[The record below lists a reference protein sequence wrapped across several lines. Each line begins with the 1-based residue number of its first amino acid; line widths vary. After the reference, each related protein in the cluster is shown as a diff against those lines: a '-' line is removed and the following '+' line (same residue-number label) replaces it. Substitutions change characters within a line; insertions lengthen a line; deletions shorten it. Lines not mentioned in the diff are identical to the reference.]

1 MGASV
6 RFPIENSDRKIEV
19 FTTRVDTLFGVTF
32 LTLAPEH
39 EWVAEITSDAQRD
52 AVAAYVAQT
61 AQRSERDRMSDVSRI
76 SGVFTGAYAIHPIT
90 NEKVPIWIG
99 DYVLAGYGT
108 GAVMAVPCGDQR
120 DFDFATHFKLPI
132 KNIFKDVDVSQAA
145 FSNKEKTMIANSD
158 FLDGLS
164 YVDATQKIIEHL
176 GATGIGSPQYRCLLK
191 TASRKR

>member
-1 MGASV
+1 
-6 RFPIENSDRKIEV
+6 
-19 FTTRVDTLFGVTF
+19 

-145 FSNKEKTMIANSD
+145 FSDKEKTVIANSD

-176 GATGIGSPQYRCLLK
+176 GATGMGEGATTYRLRD
-191 TASRKR
+191 AVFSRQRYWGEPIPVYFVAGLPRLVPEK